1 MYAMEIPP
9 KLIAFARPGVCQ
21 SQRGATL
28 IEVLVAVV
36 LLSVGLVGLAGLQY
50 NGTKFNHSAYLRSQ
64 ATALAYDAIE
74 RVRANLAACPSSDA
88 ALCAYL
94 TDQAAVFDGDANE
107 ECNRAV
113 NSGGDAAAM
122 AASEINQWKHCL
134 ESTLPQGRGRIA
146 VVADGAAYQDQCLVN
161 HSAPV
166 GRDIFMI
173 EVNWAEARVAA
184 GPNQVEC
191 LVVRA
196 EMRPM

>member
-1 MYAMEIPP
+1 MRNHPP
-9 KLIAFARPGVCQ
+9 NLAVFARVGVFRP
-21 SQRGATL
+21 QRGATL

-36 LLSVGLVGLAGLQY
+36 LLSFGLVGLAGLQY

-74 RVRANLAACPSSDA
+74 RVRANLAACPSGNA

-94 TDQAAVFDGDANE
+94 TDQAALFDGDADE
-107 ECNRAV
+107 ECSKAV
-113 NSGGDAAAM
+113 NSGGDAAVM
-122 AASEINQWKHCL
+122 AASDVNQWKHCL
-134 ESTLPQGRGRIA
+134 ENILPQGRGRIA
-146 VVADGAAYQDQCLVN
+146 VVADGATYQDQCLVE